1 MNRLFKIFIVVITLS
16 CIFIPCVSAID
27 PDLANGTNT
36 SNAKSNSSSTQTR
49 EANADFMETGRYTSC
64 GGVGDSALIK
74 KIPVKIPGITKMVY
88 NAFMIVTPTILVI
101 MGSIDL
107 FRGITSSKED
117 EIKKGRDTFLRR
129 LIAAVIVF
137 LIVLGVK
144 LLVSLIAGS
153 SDNSAR
159 IIECINCFVSN
170 TCGEEYVISDETE

>member
-1 MNRLFKIFIVVITLS
+1 MSRFFKLFIIVITLF
-16 CIFIPCVSAID
+16 CISIPCVSAVES
-27 PDLANGTNT
+27 NGSNT
-36 SNAKSNSSSTQTR
+36 
-49 EANADFMETGRYTSC
+49 ANADFMVTGQYTSC
-64 GGVGDSALIK
+64 GGAGESALVK

-137 LIVLGVK
+137 LIVLSAK

-170 TCGEEYVISDETE
+170 ECNPEYTITD

>member
-1 MNRLFKIFIVVITLS
+1 MSRFFKLFIIVITLF
-16 CIFIPCVSAID
+16 CISIPCVSAVD
-27 PDLANGTNT
+27 SNDSNGSNT
-36 SNAKSNSSSTQTR
+36 
-49 EANADFMETGRYTSC
+49 ANADFMVTGHYTSC
-64 GGVGDSALIK
+64 GGVGDSALVK

-137 LIVLGVK
+137 LIVLSAK

-170 TCGEEYVISDETE
+170 ECNPEYTITD